1 MLRLLRS
8 TARMNFV
15 WNCRKK
21 ICASFAVAPQT
32 AKVRATVHKKCLIES
47 EKALNLWKTRT
58 KYIFC
63 WQQRVAPE
71 STEPTVKP
79 KFMCLTPSEA
89 KQTKTLEFGADK
101 DPLQGQARNNR
112 PVLKRPKLP
121 DVFQRRN
128 FKGNIWGEG
137 CRVHNF
143 LLRAYIKTSARDPL
157 KGVTPRHLL
166 QIRDCYIDSGIFCTE
181 NRKITGETESA
192 NEEVIPS
199 RTLWGSWAQKPFCVP
214 YIFSFFLFF
223 WPHCSACRDL
233 SSPTRDWILALTVKA
248 RSPNHWTAREFP
260 HPRIPFLGYRK

>member
-8 TARMNFV
+8 TARMNFL

-166 QIRDCYIDSGIFCTE
+166 QIRDCYTDSGIFCTE
-181 NRKITGETESA
+181 NRKNYWRDWVCQWRSDTKQDPVGLLGTKTFLC
-192 NEEVIPS
+192 P
-199 RTLWGSWAQKPFCVP
+199 LYLFF
-214 YIFSFFLFF
+214 FSFFL
-223 WPHCSACRDL
+223 ATL
-233 SSPTRDWILALTVKA
+233 
-248 RSPNHWTAREFP
+248 
-260 HPRIPFLGYRK
+260 LGLQGS